1 MNILQEGY
9 VVDVPYP
16 TFVHRQMMPSWLT
29 MLTQL
34 EGVRGPDIEK
44 PYRYLELGCAM
55 GIQLHLNAAAN
66 PIGHFVG
73 VDFNPQQLLVA
84 EEGIK
89 RTEISNIEFIQAD
102 FESFFYQDI
111 EPFDF
116 IVTHGVW
123 SWISKENQ
131 NIIKKIIHKFLK
143 PNGILYCSYM
153 SHPGATGL
161 SSIQKLMFEMS
172 RNLNGDSATKA
183 AQSLN
188 LVRTIGKTNT
198 GLFNKI
204 PSLNQD
210 LFELTQDKMNYV
222 AHDFLS
228 EYWQPQHS
236 ADMIRKFGKIDLSYI
251 TSAGIIE
258 NLNSLTL
265 PPEIQNIIKNLPLKT
280 LQETVKDIAL
290 NTLQRQDIYVK
301 QRKLLNKSELES
313 VYSNMKF
320 GLLPDAPVGKDLK
333 KDLKLGRIQDAIQF
347 FEKILVL
354 LSKQDTTIL
363 LLSKSLS
370 ESLTL
375 RQLTDIILVLVWAGY
390 IHPLRS
396 DHSKAIYEQKTNQWM
411 CEQNLKWKC
420 IAKFGSAIEQ

>member
-34 EGVRGPDIEK
+34 EGIHGPNIEK

-73 VDFNPQQLLVA
+73 VDFNAQQLLVA

-89 RTEISNIEFIQAD
+89 RTGIHNIEFIQAD
-102 FESFFYQDI
+102 FKSFFNQDI

-131 NIIKKIIHKFLK
+131 NIIVKIIHKFLK

-172 RNLNGDSATKA
+172 RNLSGDSATKA

-188 LVRTIGKTNT
+188 LVTTISKTNA
-198 GLFNKI
+198 GLFNQI
-204 PSLNQD
+204 PSLKQNILELAQD
-210 LFELTQDKMNYV
+210 EMNYI

-228 EYWQPQHS
+228 EHWQPQHS
-236 ADMIRKFGKIDLSYI
+236 ADMIRLFGKIGLNYI
-251 TSAGIIE
+251 ASANIIE
-258 NLNSLTL
+258 NLNGLTL
-265 PPEIQNIIKNLPLKT
+265 PPEIQNILKALPLKT

-290 NTLQRQDIYVK
+290 NTLQRQDVYIK
-301 QRKLLNKSELES
+301 ERRLLNKIELES
-313 VYSNMKF
+313 VYSNLRF
-320 GLLPDAPVGKDLK
+320 GLLPNAPVGKDLK
-333 KDLKLGRIQDAIQF
+333 KDLKLNRIKDAIQF

-354 LSKQDTTIL
+354 LSEQDTSIIQ
-363 LLSKSLS
+363 LS
-370 ESLTL
+370 EKLDQSLTF
-375 RQLTDIILVLVWAGY
+375 RQLTDMMLVLVWAGY

-396 DHSKAIYEQKTNQWM
+396 DHFIAIDEQKTNQWM
-411 CEQNLKWKC
+411 AEQNLQWKC
-420 IAKFGSAIEQ
+420 TSKFGSAIE